1 MATAVCRTPFSI
13 GYVEQ
18 AYSQGPQ
25 PPFAAIR
32 NQAGNYVIP
41 SA

>member
-1 MATAVCRTPFSI
+1 MAAAVYRTSSSI

-18 AYSQGPQ
+18 AYSQGRL

-32 NQAGNYVIP
+32 NQAGN
-41 SA
+41 